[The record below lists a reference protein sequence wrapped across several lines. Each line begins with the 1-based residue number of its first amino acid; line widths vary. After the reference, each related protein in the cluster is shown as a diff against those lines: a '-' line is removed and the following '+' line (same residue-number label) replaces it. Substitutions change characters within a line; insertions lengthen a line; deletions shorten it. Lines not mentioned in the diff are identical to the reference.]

1 MAVHWGLRL
10 NEPWALLRDMVRPAV
25 PPKWCAQIKGDLAVS
40 EEEKKAAADKESAT
54 ASKAD
59 DKGEGQGDKK
69 AEAAEASADKD
80 EAKGA
85 DEAKEPEK
93 AAADA
98 DDTDEAVEAKGPD
111 VAAIA
116 ARVAALGEEDELD
129 KIARAEEEK
138 LAARRAKKGKK
149 GGLESAASKR
159 LAGIGKKEVKRPT
172 TRAPSEPGTA
182 AEVDDPLLS
191 QTRKLSTLIK
201 ENQRQVTLFAVV
213 LAAAAAG
220 FAGYSYMERKAEA
233 QASGDLSRA
242 VADER
247 GRIADTSKEDADN
260 APKDPRPVFK
270 TPEERRESALKKYQD
285 VRAKHPKSGAA
296 ILARLAEGSLLLD
309 KKDADGAAGA
319 FNDVKSSA
327 LATADAQVRGRA
339 LEGLGFAYEL
349 KSNWDEALKTY
360 QEMERSAD
368 VLGFKELAMYH
379 QARVLQQ
386 KGDKDKAKELLKNV
400 RERLQ
405 KGDSHPFAYLD
416 EAATDRL
423 RSLDPS
429 AVPPKP
435 QMGGMGGM
443 GGFGQG
449 GQPSQQQLMEM
460 IKRMQQQQKGG
471 GGHP

>member
-1 MAVHWGLRL
+1 M
-10 NEPWALLRDMVRPAV
+10 
-25 PPKWCAQIKGDLAVS
+25 S
-40 EEEKKAAADKESAT
+40 EEEKKAPAEKESA
-54 ASKAD
+54 AQKE
-59 DKGEGQGDKK
+59 GEGEGPGET
-69 AEAAEASADKD
+69 AAAEGNDSASEGKTED
-80 EAKGA
+80 AKA
-85 DEAKEPEK
+85 P
-93 AAADA
+93 AAAAAAGGDDAGGDA
-98 DDTDEAVEAKGPD
+98 DPD

-116 ARVAALGEEDELD
+116 RRVAALGEEDELD
-129 KIARAEEEK
+129 KIARSEEEK

-159 LAGIGKKEVKRPT
+159 LAGIGKKDVKRPT

-220 FAGYSYMERKAEA
+220 LAGYTYVERKAEA
-233 QASGDLSRA
+233 QASADLSRA

-247 GRIADTSKEDADN
+247 GRIADTSKEDGDN
-260 APKDPRPVFK
+260 GPKDPRPVFK
-270 TPEERRESALKKYQD
+270 TPEERRESALKKYQEL
-285 VRAKHPKSGAA
+285 RAKHPKSGAA

-309 KKDADGAAGA
+309 KKDADGAAAA
-319 FNDVKSSA
+319 FNDVKASA

-405 KGDSHPFAYLD
+405 KGESHPFAYLD

-435 QMGGMGGM
+435 QMGGM